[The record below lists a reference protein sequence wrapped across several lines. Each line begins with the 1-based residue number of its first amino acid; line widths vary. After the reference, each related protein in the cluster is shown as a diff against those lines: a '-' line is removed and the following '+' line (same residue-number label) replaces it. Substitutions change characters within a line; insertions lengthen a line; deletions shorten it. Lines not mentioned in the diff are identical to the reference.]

1 MLTDEMKKS
10 VKDLVKEILS
20 ENKPAEAAAQPA
32 PTEDIEKAKAKKSED
47 DDADDADDKGEKKD
61 KKKED
66 KKDMKKSEGASDA
79 KVETASQ
86 EVKTEDQGIGQLSDE
101 EVELVKAWRA
111 SKDEPAEEI
120 SKAVEAPKQD
130 DELKKALDS
139 QKAEN
144 ETLKKS
150 IEAQAELIKGLTEK
164 VEKMESQP
172 AYDKKAVTKLEP
184 IEKSQ
189 PETEKASKRQV
200 IDALLTLQQEGD
212 KDVNSHVISKYEAT
226 NQLSKS
232 LQEKVKT
239 QILKGK

>member
-20 ENKPAEAAAQPA
+20 EKPATDASAQPA
-32 PTEDIEKAKAKKSED
+32 EDIEKAKAKKSED
-47 DDADDADDKGEKKD
+47 EDADDKEKKG
-61 KKKED
+61 KKEKED
-66 KKDMKKSEGASDA
+66 KDADDKMKNMKKSES
-79 KVETASQ
+79 ETPAEETS
-86 EVKTEDQGIGQLSDE
+86 EIGKLSDE

-120 SKAVEAPKQD
+120 GKSQEVAPKQD
-130 DELKKALDS
+130 EELKKALDA
-139 QKAEN
+139 QKTEN
-144 ETLKKS
+144 ESLKKS
-150 IEAQAELIKGLTEK
+150 IEAQSDLIKGLTEK
-164 VEKMESQP
+164 VEKMASQP

-200 IDALLTLQQEGD
+200 LNALLEMQQAGEAT
-212 KDVNSHVISKYEAT
+212 SHDISKYEST

>member
-1 MLTDEMKKS
+1 MLTDEQKES
-10 VKDLVKEILS
+10 VKDIVKAILAEKPS
-20 ENKPAEAAAQPA
+20 ESAAPSQ
-32 PTEDIEKAKAKKSED
+32 EDIEKAKAKKSED
-47 DDADDADDKGEKKD
+47 DDADDKDEKKD
-61 KKKED
+61 KKDKAD
-66 KKDMKKSEGASDA
+66 KKDMKKSEEAATETPAAVQAADEIGA
-79 KVETASQ
+79 
-86 EVKTEDQGIGQLSDE
+86 LSDE
-101 EVELVKAWRA
+101 EKELVKAWRA

-120 SKAVEAPKQD
+120 VKSQEAAPAPKQD
-130 DELKKALDS
+130 EEIKKALDA
-139 QKAEN
+139 QKTEN
-144 ETLKKS
+144 ESLKKS
-150 IEAQAELIKGLTEK
+150 LADQAELIKSLTDK

>member
-1 MLTDEMKKS
+1 VLTDEQKES
-10 VKDLVKEILS
+10 VKDIVKAILA
-20 ENKPAEAAAQPA
+20 ENKPAEQAAPSQ
-32 PTEDIEKAKAKKSED
+32 EDIEKAKAKKSED
-47 DDADDADDKGEKKD
+47 NDADDADDKKEKKD
-61 KKKED
+61 KAD
-66 KKDMKKSEGASDA
+66 KKDMKKSEEAA
-79 KVETASQ
+79 AVEAQ
-86 EVKTEDQGIGQLSDE
+86 PADEIGTLSDE
-101 EVELVKAWRA
+101 EKELVKAWRA
-111 SKDEPAEEI
+111 SKDEPAEEVAK
-120 SKAVEAPKQD
+120 SQAAEQAPKQD
-130 DELKKALDS
+130 EEIKKALDA
-139 QKAEN
+139 QKTEN

-150 IEAQAELIKGLTEK
+150 LAEQSEMIKSLTEK